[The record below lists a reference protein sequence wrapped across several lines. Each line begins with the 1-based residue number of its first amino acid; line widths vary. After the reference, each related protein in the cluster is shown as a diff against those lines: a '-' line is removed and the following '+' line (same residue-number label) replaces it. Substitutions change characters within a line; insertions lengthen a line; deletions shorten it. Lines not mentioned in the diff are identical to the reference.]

1 MTNHATT
8 RKATVER
15 SSKETQICLSLNL
28 DEGYSADQE
37 IDSGVPFLDHM
48 LNQIAR
54 HGNISLSISAK
65 GDLDIDAHHT
75 TEDIGIVLG
84 HALKEALGTKAGIKR
99 YGHARIPLDEALAD
113 VVIDLS
119 GRAFLYFDASLPTQ
133 KVGGF
138 DTELVE
144 EFFRALAM
152 NAELTLHAEIV
163 RGRNSHHMIECLF
176 KALARSLR
184 EAISSDPD
192 IDDIPSSKGT
202 L

>member
-1 MTNHATT
+1 MTNQKTIRQAS
-8 RKATVER
+8 VDR
-15 SSKETQICLSLNL
+15 SSKETKISLSLNL
-28 DEGYSADQE
+28 DEGYSAEQV

-48 LNQIAR
+48 LTQIAR

-184 EAISSDPD
+184 EAISRDPD
-192 IDDIPSSKGT
+192 IDDVPSSKGT